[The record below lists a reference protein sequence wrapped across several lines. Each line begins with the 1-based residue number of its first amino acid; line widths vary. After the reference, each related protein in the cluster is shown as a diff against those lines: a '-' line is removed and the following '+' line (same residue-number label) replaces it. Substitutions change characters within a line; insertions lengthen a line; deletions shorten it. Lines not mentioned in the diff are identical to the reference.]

1 MLVAINLG
9 IDNLVAGIGSGY
21 PDSDAK
27 NNQLHKNAA
36 V

>member
-1 MLVAINLG
+1 MLVAI
-9 IDNLVAGIGSGY
+9 NLVAGIGSGY

-27 NNQLHKNAA
+27 NNQLHKNVA